1 MQRCTASLDMSMTVL
16 VKNTAVTL
24 LVAAA
29 LFLIGCQQSSPVDTE
44 VSSNTDEIRPF
55 VNVTLSALNGLKE
68 SWNIRPGVVIF
79 DYDRDGDMDFYV
91 SNAYEFGN
99 WLYRNNGDGTFDNVA
114 DDAEAALRQT
124 HGTGVVACDVN
135 NDGYQ
140 DLYVGAQGSL
150 TDRLD
155 YRSQPEGDQNLDRLL
170 LNDGDGTFTDITMS
184 AFGDA
189 VNGRSAMS
197 ATCAD
202 VDRDGWLDIYVGNLA
217 EDDFRGMSVPF
228 QNGQYNVLYR
238 NNGDLTFSD
247 ISESS
252 GVQGPQVWMRERD
265 GRPVVYKD
273 GLTGDEYEGYDPN
286 MRDDREN
293 RVGDPSGQTQAVT
306 FFDYDSDGDSDL
318 WVANDGD
325 RLHVLRNDSV
335 PGSVRFTD
343 VARYMGVDKVGA
355 WMGFAIGDYDGDADL
370 DIFVSNVGF
379 HPRLMPAPE
388 TPMPF
393 CAYHERFAW
402 GTCLH
407 YLLRNDGI
415 REVPGVGSIGAFHN
429 VAPSVAVTPSP
440 LMPPD
445 SLDVSKI
452 DESQMVPTGLSAYD
466 FAFGT
471 TFFDYDNDGD
481 QDLYWLGSTV
491 DRGEAPG
498 GEVFPSAGRMM
509 RNVAVGAF
517 EDITVRA
524 QLVNV
529 QRALYDKIDPQNPKK
544 DLSIHRIDPKF
555 HENGKGLVHGD
566 LNGDGYADLIGT
578 NSKGSLWE
586 DSRQV
591 SFSEAGGPIF
601 VWMNPGGNNRWLTL
615 RLKGRMAIDGS
626 GSNADGVGA
635 RVYLTAGER
644 TQVQE
649 VRAGSSYLSMDSID
663 LEFGLGRANSVDK
676 IEVLWPSGRTQTI
689 ENVSANQVL
698 EIVEPE
704 Q

>member
-1 MQRCTASLDMSMTVL
+1 MHVL
-16 VKNTAVTL
+16 LKWTAVAL
-24 LVAAA
+24 VVAAA
-29 LFLIGCQQSSPVDTE
+29 PFALACQRNVAAPVEPTMTPD
-44 VSSNTDEIRPF
+44 VILPF
-55 VNVTLSALNGLKE
+55 VNVTQDALQGLKE

-99 WLYRNNGDGTFDNVA
+99 WLYRNNGDGTFENVA
-114 DDAEAALRQT
+114 DDAGAALRQS

-155 YRSQPEGDQNLDRLL
+155 YRSQPEGGQNIDRLL
-170 LNDGDGTFTDITMS
+170 LNMRDGTFRDITET

-189 VNGRSAMS
+189 ANTRTAMS

-202 VDRDGWLDIYVGNLA
+202 VDRDGWVDIYVGNLA

-228 QNGQYNVLYR
+228 QNGQYNTLFR
-238 NNGDLTFSD
+238 NNGDLTFTD

-252 GVQGPQVWMRERD
+252 GVHGQEVWMREGD
-265 GRPVVYKD
+265 GEPVLYKD
-273 GLTGDEYEGYDPN
+273 SETGDEYEGYDPN
-286 MRDDREN
+286 LRDELGS

-325 RLHVLRNDSV
+325 RLHVLRNDSS
-335 PGSVRFTD
+335 PGNVRFTN
-343 VARYMGVDKVGA
+343 VARVMGVDQVGA

-370 DIFVSNVGF
+370 DIFVANVGF
-379 HPRLMPAPE
+379 HPRLDEPPN
-388 TPMPF
+388 TPMPY

-407 YLLRNDGI
+407 YLLRNDGV
-415 REVPGVGSIGAFHN
+415 RDVPGVGRIGVFHD

-445 SLDVSKI
+445 SLDPANI
-452 DESQMVPTGLSAYD
+452 HPDQGVPTGLSAYD

-481 QDLYWLGSTV
+481 EDLYWLGSTV

-509 RNVAVGAF
+509 RNVGGAF

-524 QLVNV
+524 QLVDV
-529 QRALYDKIDPQNPKK
+529 QRARYDKIDPADPKK
-544 DLSIHRIDPKF
+544 DVRLHRIDPMF
-555 HENGKGLVHGD
+555 HENGKGVAHGD
-566 LNGDGYADLIGT
+566 LNGDGYLDLIGT

-601 VWMNPGGNNRWLTL
+601 VWMNPGGNNRWIAL
-615 RLKGRMAIDGS
+615 RLKGRMAIDGT
-626 GSNADGVGA
+626 GSNADGIGA
-635 RVYLTAGER
+635 RVYISAGGQ

-649 VRAGSSYLSMDSID
+649 VRAGSSYLSMDSVE
-663 LEFGLGRANSVDK
+663 LEFGLGRANSVDW
-676 IEVLWPSGRTQTI
+676 IEVFWPSGRTQKI
-689 ENVSANQVL
+689 EDVAANQVL
-698 EIVEPE
+698 EVVEPA

>member
-1 MQRCTASLDMSMTVL
+1 MTFPSEIMLTSNRMTAVTVL
-16 VKNTAVTL
+16 VTAV
-24 LVAAA
+24 
-29 LFLIGCQQSSPVDTE
+29 LFLLSCHQTAMPA
-44 VSSNTDEIRPF
+44 DEPGEEAQEIKPF
-55 VNVTLSALNGLKE
+55 VNVTQTALKGLKE

-99 WLYRNNGDGTFDNVA
+99 WLYRNNGDGTFENVA
-114 DDAEAALRQT
+114 DEAGAALRQS

-155 YRSQPEGDQNLDRLL
+155 YRSPPEGDQNIDRLL
-170 LNDGDGTFTDITMS
+170 LNNGDGTFADITDS
-184 AFGDA
+184 AFGEA
-189 VNGRSAMS
+189 VNRRAAMS

-202 VDRDGWLDIYVGNLA
+202 VDRDGWVDIYVGNLA

-228 QNGQYNVLYR
+228 QNGQFNVLYR
-238 NNGDLTFSD
+238 NNGNLTFTD
-247 ISESS
+247 ISESA
-252 GVQGPQVWMRERD
+252 GVKGPQVWMRESDGEPVLYRD
-265 GRPVVYKD
+265 D
-273 GLTGDEYEGYDPN
+273 DTGDEFEAYDPN
-286 MRDDREN
+286 LRDDYDN

-335 PGSVRFTD
+335 PGNVRFTD
-343 VARYMGVDKVGA
+343 VAREMGVDQVGA
-355 WMGFAIGDYDGDADL
+355 WMGFAIGDFDGDADL
-370 DIFVSNVGF
+370 DIFISNVGF
-379 HPRLMPAPE
+379 HPRLNAPPE

-407 YLLRNDGI
+407 YLLRNDGV
-415 REVPGVGSIGAFHN
+415 RDVPGVGRIGAFHD
-429 VAPSVAVTPSP
+429 VAPSVSVTPSP

-445 SLDVSKI
+445 SLDAENIHPQQV
-452 DESQMVPTGLSAYD
+452 VPTGLSAYD

-509 RNVAVGAF
+509 RNVEPGAF

-524 QLVNV
+524 QLVDV
-529 QRALYDKIDPQNPKK
+529 QRARYDRIDPQDPER
-544 DLSIHRIDPKF
+544 DVGVHRIDPMF
-555 HENGKGLVHGD
+555 HENGKGVAHGD
-566 LNGDGYADLIGT
+566 LDGDGYVDLIGT

-591 SFSEAGGPIF
+591 TFSEAGGPMF
-601 VWMNPGGNNRWLTL
+601 VWMNPGGNNRWITL

-626 GSNADGVGA
+626 GSNADGIGA
-635 RVYLTAGER
+635 RVYLTAGDR

-649 VRAGSSYLSMDSID
+649 VRAGSSYLSMDSVE
-663 LEFGLGRANSVDK
+663 LEFGLERANSVDM
-676 IEVLWPSGRTQTI
+676 IEVRWPSGRTQVLEDI
-689 ENVSANQVL
+689 AANQVL
-698 EIVEPE
+698 EIVEPP

>member
-1 MQRCTASLDMSMTVL
+1 MSAL
-16 VKNTAVTL
+16 IKNTAATA
-24 LVAAA
+24 LVAAMFFIIA
-29 LFLIGCQQSSPVDTE
+29 CQYISPQPAEPTADA
-44 VSSNTDEIRPF
+44 DEIRPF
-55 VNVTLSALNGLKE
+55 VDVTQSALKGLKE

-99 WLYRNNGDGTFDNVA
+99 WLYRNNGDGTFENVA
-114 DDAEAALRQT
+114 DDAGAALRQS
-124 HGTGVVACDVN
+124 HGTGVVACDIN

-155 YRSQPEGDQNLDRLL
+155 YRSIPEGEQNIDRLL
-170 LNDGDGTFTDITMS
+170 LNRGDGAFTDITAS

-189 VNGRSAMS
+189 ANTRSAMS
-197 ATCAD
+197 VTCAD
-202 VDRDGWLDIYVGNLA
+202 VDRDGWPDIYVGNLA

-238 NNGDLTFSD
+238 NNGNLTFTD
-247 ISESS
+247 ISETS
-252 GVQGPQVWMRERD
+252 GVRGQQIWMRERD
-265 GRPVVYKD
+265 GAPMIYKD
-273 GLTGDEYEGYDPN
+273 GATGDEYEGYDPN
-286 MRDDREN
+286 LRDLHDN

-343 VARYMGVDKVGA
+343 VARYIGIDQVGA

-370 DIFVSNVGF
+370 DIFISNVGY
-379 HPRLMPAPE
+379 HPRLLPAPD
-388 TPMPF
+388 TPMPY

-407 YLLRNDGI
+407 YLLRNDGA
-415 REVPGVGSIGAFHN
+415 REVPGVGRVGAFHD
-429 VAPSVAVTPSP
+429 VAPSTAVTPSP

-445 SLDVSKI
+445 SLDPANI
-452 DESQMVPTGLSAYD
+452 HESQVVPTGLSAYD

-498 GEVFPSAGRMM
+498 GEVFPAAGRML
-509 RNVAVGAF
+509 RNVADGAF

-524 QLVNV
+524 RLLDI
-529 QRALYDKIDPQNPKK
+529 QRARYDKLDPQDPKR
-544 DLSIHRIDPKF
+544 DTGIHRINPIF
-555 HENGKGLVHGD
+555 HENGKGLAHGD
-566 LNGDGYADLIGT
+566 LNGDGYLDLIGT

-601 VWMNPGGNNRWLTL
+601 VWMNPGGSNNWINL

-626 GSNADGVGA
+626 GSNADGIGA
-635 RVYLTAGER
+635 RVYLTAGGR
-644 TQVQE
+644 RQVQE
-649 VRAGSSYLSMDSID
+649 ARAGSSYLSMDSIN
-663 LEFGLGRANSVDK
+663 LEFGLGQADEIDT
-676 IEVLWPSGRTQTI
+676 IEVLWPSGRTQTLQNI
-689 ENVSANQVL
+689 AANRTL
-698 EIVEPE
+698 EITEPE
-704 Q
+704 E

>member
-1 MQRCTASLDMSMTVL
+1 MPAEVRLATNMLTLMKT
-16 VKNTAVTL
+16 TAVTL

-29 LFLIGCQQSSPVDTE
+29 LFAFACHRADMPSSEVTQTE
-44 VSSNTDEIRPF
+44 EEIRPF
-55 VNVTLSALNGLKE
+55 VNVTQTALKGLKE

-114 DDAEAALRQT
+114 DEAGAALRQT

-140 DLYVGAQGSL
+140 DIYVGAQGSL

-155 YRSQPEGDQNLDRLL
+155 YRSHPEGDQNIDRLL
-170 LNDGDGTFTDITMS
+170 LNRGDGTFGDITES
-184 AFGDA
+184 AFGETA
-189 VNGRSAMS
+189 NRRTAMS

-202 VDRDGWLDIYVGNLA
+202 VDGDGWLDIFVGNLA
-217 EDDFRGMSVPF
+217 EDEFRGMSVPF
-228 QNGQYNVLYR
+228 QNGQHNVLYR

-265 GRPVVYKD
+265 GKPVTYRD

-286 MRDDREN
+286 LRDDLDN

-306 FFDYDSDGDSDL
+306 FFDFDSDGDPDL

-325 RLHVLRNDSV
+325 RLHVLRNDST

-343 VARYMGVDKVGA
+343 VAREMGVDQVGA

-370 DIFVSNVGF
+370 DIFISNVGY
-379 HPRLMPAPE
+379 HPRLLPPPE
-388 TPMPF
+388 TPMPY

-429 VAPSVAVTPSP
+429 VAPAVAVTPSP

-445 SLDVSKI
+445 SLDAANI
-452 DESQMVPTGLSAYD
+452 DESQVVPTGLSAYD

-509 RNVAVGAF
+509 RNITAGVF

-524 QLVNV
+524 QLVDV
-529 QRALYDKIDPQNPKK
+529 QRARYDKIDPQNPKK
-544 DLSIHRIDPKF
+544 DVGVHRIHPMF
-555 HENGKGLVHGD
+555 HENGKGLAHGD
-566 LNGDGYADLIGT
+566 LNGDGYTDLIGT
-578 NSKGSLWE
+578 NSKGSLYE
-586 DSRQV
+586 DSRKV
-591 SFSEAGGPIF
+591 SFSDAPGPMF
-601 VWMNPGGNNRWLTL
+601 VWMNPGGNNRWITL
-615 RLKGRMAIDGS
+615 RLKGRMAVDGT
-626 GSNADGVGA
+626 GSNADGIGA

-649 VRAGSSYLSMDSID
+649 VRAGSSYLSMDSVD
-663 LEFGLGRANSVDK
+663 LEFGLERANSVDK
-676 IEVLWPSGRTQTI
+676 IEVLWPSGRRQI
-689 ENVSANQVL
+689 VENVGANQVV
-698 EIVEPE
+698 EIAEPA

>member
-1 MQRCTASLDMSMTVL
+1 MHAFLKWSAVAL
-16 VKNTAVTL
+16 V
-24 LVAAA
+24 VAAA
-29 LFLIGCQQSSPVDTE
+29 PFALACQRNDDATIEPAPVPD
-44 VSSNTDEIRPF
+44 VILPF
-55 VNVTLSALNGLKE
+55 VNVTQDALKGLKE
-68 SWNIRPGVVIF
+68 SWNIRPGVVVF

-99 WLYRNNGDGTFDNVA
+99 WLYRNNGDGTFENVA
-114 DDAEAALRQT
+114 DDAGAALRQS

-135 NDGYQ
+135 NDGFQ
-140 DLYVGAQGSL
+140 DIYVGAQGSL
-150 TDRLD
+150 TDGLD
-155 YRSQPEGDQNLDRLL
+155 YRSQPEGGQNIDRLL
-170 LNDGDGTFTDITMS
+170 LNMRDGTFSDITEA

-189 VNGRSAMS
+189 ANARTAMS

-202 VDRDGWLDIYVGNLA
+202 VDRDGWVDIYVGNLA

-228 QNGQYNVLYR
+228 QNGQYNVLFR
-238 NNGDLTFSD
+238 NNGDLTFTD

-252 GVQGPQVWMRERD
+252 GVHGQQVWMREGD
-265 GRPVVYKD
+265 GEPVLYKD
-273 GLTGDEYEGYDPN
+273 AETGDEYEGYDPN
-286 MRDDREN
+286 LRDDLGS

-325 RLHVLRNDSV
+325 RLHVLRNDSS
-335 PGSVRFTD
+335 PGNVRFTN
-343 VARYMGVDKVGA
+343 VARVMGVDQVGA

-379 HPRLMPAPE
+379 HPRLAAPPD

-407 YLLRNDGI
+407 YLLRNDGV
-415 REVPGVGSIGAFHN
+415 RDVPGAGRIGAFHD

-445 SLDVSKI
+445 SLDPANIHPDQV
-452 DESQMVPTGLSAYD
+452 VPTGLSAYD

-481 QDLYWLGSTV
+481 EDLYWLGSTV

-509 RNVAVGAF
+509 RNVGGAF

-524 QLVNV
+524 QLVDV
-529 QRALYDKIDPQNPKK
+529 QRARYDKIDPADPKK
-544 DLSIHRIDPKF
+544 NAGLHRIDPMF
-555 HENGKGLVHGD
+555 HENGKGVAHGD
-566 LNGDGYADLIGT
+566 LNGDGYLDLIGS

-601 VWMNPGGNNRWLTL
+601 VWMNPGGNNRWIAL
-615 RLKGRMAIDGS
+615 RLKGRMAIDGT
-626 GSNADGVGA
+626 GSNADGIGA
-635 RVYLTAGER
+635 RVYVSAGGM

-649 VRAGSSYLSMDSID
+649 VRAGSSYLSMDSVE
-663 LEFGLGRANSVDK
+663 LEFGLGRSNSVDW
-676 IEVLWPSGRTQTI
+676 IEVHWPSGRTQML
-689 ENVSANQVL
+689 EDVDANQVL
-698 EIVEPE
+698 EIVEPA

>member
-1 MQRCTASLDMSMTVL
+1 MSLSTKNIAAAVL
-16 VKNTAVTL
+16 VTAMFFVL
-24 LVAAA
+24 A
-29 LFLIGCQQSSPVDTE
+29 CQYINPPPTE
-44 VSSNTDEIRPF
+44 PPNGADEIRPF
-55 VNVTLSALNGLKE
+55 VNVTQSELKGLKE

-91 SNAYEFGN
+91 SNAYKFGN
-99 WLYRNNGDGTFDNVA
+99 WLYRNNGDGTFENVA
-114 DDAEAALRQT
+114 DDAGAALRQS
-124 HGTGVVACDVN
+124 HGTGVVACDIN

-140 DLYVGAQGSL
+140 DLYVGAQGGL

-155 YRSQPEGDQNLDRLL
+155 YRSQPEGDQNIDRLL
-170 LNDGDGTFTDITMS
+170 LNNGNGAFIDITVS

-189 VNGRSAMS
+189 ANTRSAMS

-202 VDRDGWLDIYVGNLA
+202 VDHDGWPDIYVGNLA

-228 QNGQYNVLYR
+228 QNGQHNILYR

-247 ISESS
+247 ISETS
-252 GVQGPQVWMRERD
+252 GVQGPQVWMRKRD
-265 GRPVVYKD
+265 GDPVIYKD
-273 GLTGDEYEGYDPN
+273 EATGDTYEGYDPN
-286 MRDDREN
+286 LRDDRDN

-306 FFDYDSDGDSDL
+306 FFDYDSDGDPDL

-325 RLHVLRNDSV
+325 RLHVFRNDST

-343 VARYMGVDKVGA
+343 VARYIGIDQVGA

-370 DIFVSNVGF
+370 DIFISNVGY
-379 HPRLMPAPE
+379 HPRLMPPPD
-388 TPMPF
+388 TPMPY

-407 YLLRNDGI
+407 YLLRNDGV
-415 REVPGVGSIGAFHN
+415 REAPGVGRVGAFHN
-429 VAPSVAVTPSP
+429 VAPSTVVTPSP

-445 SLDVSKI
+445 SLDPAKI
-452 DESQMVPTGLSAYD
+452 DASQVVPTGLSAYD

-498 GEVFPSAGRMM
+498 GEVFPAAGRML
-509 RNVAVGAF
+509 RNIAAGVF

-524 QLVNV
+524 QLLDI
-529 QRALYDKIDPQNPKK
+529 QRARYDKIDPQNPKRN
-544 DLSIHRIDPKF
+544 IGVHRINPMF
-555 HENGKGLVHGD
+555 HENGKGLAHGD
-566 LNGDGYADLIGT
+566 LNGDGYLDLIGT

-591 SFSEAGGPIF
+591 TFSEAGGPIF
-601 VWMNPGGNNRWLTL
+601 VWMNPGGGNNWINL

-626 GSNADGVGA
+626 GSNADGIGA
-635 RVYLTAGER
+635 RVYLTAGGR
-644 TQVQE
+644 RQVQE
-649 VRAGSSYLSMDSID
+649 ARAGSSYLSMDSID
-663 LEFGLGRANSVDK
+663 LEFGLGQADEVDT

-689 ENVSANQVL
+689 QNIAANQIL
-698 EIVEPE
+698 EIIEPAE
-704 Q
+704 

>member
-1 MQRCTASLDMSMTVL
+1 MPVL
-16 VKNTAVTL
+16 LKLTAVA
-24 LVAAA
+24 LVVTAA
-29 LFLIGCQQSSPVDTE
+29 LFALACHRTSVEPVEPAATPD
-44 VSSNTDEIRPF
+44 VILPF
-55 VNVTLSALNGLKE
+55 VNVTQDALKGLKE

-99 WLYRNNGDGTFDNVA
+99 WLYRNNSDGTFENVA
-114 DDAEAALRQT
+114 DDAGAALRQS
-124 HGTGVVACDVN
+124 HGTGVVACDIN

-155 YRSQPEGDQNLDRLL
+155 YRSQPEGGQNIDRLL
-170 LNDGDGTFTDITMS
+170 LNMRDGTFNDITEA

-189 VNGRSAMS
+189 ANARAAMS

-202 VDRDGWLDIYVGNLA
+202 VDRDGWVDIYVGNLA
-217 EDDFRGMSVPF
+217 EDEFRGMSVPF

-238 NNGDLTFSD
+238 NNGDLTFTD

-252 GVQGPQVWMRERD
+252 GAHGQQVWMREGD
-265 GRPVVYKD
+265 GEPVLYKD
-273 GLTGDEYEGYDPN
+273 AETGDEYEGYDPN
-286 MRDDREN
+286 LRDDLGS

-325 RLHVLRNDSV
+325 RLHVLRNDSS
-335 PGSVRFTD
+335 PGNVRFTN
-343 VARYMGVDKVGA
+343 VARVMGVDQVGA

-370 DIFVSNVGF
+370 DIFVANVGF
-379 HPRLMPAPE
+379 HPRLAAPPD

-407 YLLRNDGI
+407 YLLRNDGV
-415 REVPGVGSIGAFHN
+415 RDVPGVGRIGAFHD

-445 SLDVSKI
+445 SLNPANIHPD
-452 DESQMVPTGLSAYD
+452 QGVPTGLSAYD

-481 QDLYWLGSTV
+481 EDLYWLGSTV

-509 RNVAVGAF
+509 RNVGGAF

-524 QLVNV
+524 QLVDV
-529 QRALYDKIDPQNPKK
+529 QRARYDKIDPADPKNNVG
-544 DLSIHRIDPKF
+544 LHRIDPMF
-555 HENGKGLVHGD
+555 HENGKGVAHGD
-566 LNGDGYADLIGT
+566 LNGDGYLDLIGT

-586 DSRQV
+586 DARQV
-591 SFSEAGGPIF
+591 SYSEAGGPIF
-601 VWMNPGGNNRWLTL
+601 VWMNPGGNNRWIAL
-615 RLKGRMAIDGS
+615 RLKGRMAIDGT
-626 GSNADGVGA
+626 GSNADGIGA
-635 RVYLTAGER
+635 RVYISAGGK

-649 VRAGSSYLSMDSID
+649 VRAGSSYLSMDSVE
-663 LEFGLGRANSVDK
+663 LEFGLGRANSVDW
-676 IEVLWPSGRTQTI
+676 IEVFWPSGRTQKL
-689 ENVSANQVL
+689 EGVAANQVL
-698 EIVEPE
+698 EIVEPA

>member
-1 MQRCTASLDMSMTVL
+1 MSLLPNIVSSWAKFAAILLVLALASLTGCHQ
-16 VKNTAVTL
+16 TTL
-24 LVAAA
+24 PSAE
-29 LFLIGCQQSSPVDTE
+29 STPE
-44 VSSNTDEIRPF
+44 VEEIQPF
-55 VNVTLSALNGLKE
+55 VNVTQSALKGLKE

-99 WLYRNNGDGTFDNVA
+99 WLYRNNGDGTFENVA
-114 DDAEAALRQT
+114 DDAGAALRQS

-155 YRSQPEGDQNLDRLL
+155 YRSQPEGDQNIDRLL
-170 LNDGDGTFTDITMS
+170 LNRGDGTFADITDS

-189 VNGRSAMS
+189 VNRRAAMS

-202 VDRDGWLDIYVGNLA
+202 VDLDGWVDIYVGNLA
-217 EDDFRGMSVPF
+217 EDEFRGMSVPF
-228 QNGQYNVLYR
+228 QNGQHNVLYR

-247 ISESS
+247 ISESA
-252 GVQGPQVWMRERD
+252 GVQGPQVWMRENDGKPVMYRD
-265 GRPVVYKD
+265 D
-273 GLTGDEYEGYDPN
+273 ITGDEYEAYDPN
-286 MRDDREN
+286 LRDDEGS

-306 FFDYDSDGDSDL
+306 FFDYDSDGDPDL

-335 PGSVRFTD
+335 PGNVRFTD
-343 VARYMGVDKVGA
+343 VAREMGVDQVGA

-370 DIFVSNVGF
+370 DIFISNVGF
-379 HPRLMPAPE
+379 HPRLLPPPE
-388 TPMPF
+388 TPMPY

-407 YLLRNDGI
+407 YLLRNDGT
-415 REVPGVGSIGAFHN
+415 RDVPGMGVVGAFHD
-429 VAPSVAVTPSP
+429 VAPAVAVTPSP

-445 SLDVSKI
+445 SLDASNI
-452 DESQMVPTGLSAYD
+452 DENQVVPTGLSAYD

-509 RNVAVGAF
+509 KNVDVGVF

-524 QLVNV
+524 QLLDI
-529 QRALYDKIDPQNPKK
+529 QRARYDKINPQDPRR
-544 DLSIHRIDPKF
+544 DAGIHRIDPMF

-566 LNGDGYADLIGT
+566 LNGDGYLDLIGT

-591 SFSEAGGPIF
+591 TFSEAGGPIF
-601 VWMNPGGNNRWLTL
+601 VWMNPGGNNRWITL
-615 RLKGRMAIDGS
+615 RLKGRMAIDGT
-626 GSNADGVGA
+626 GSNADGIGA
-635 RVYLTAGER
+635 RVYLTAGGR

-649 VRAGSSYLSMDSID
+649 VRAGSSYLSMDSVE
-663 LEFGLGRANSVDK
+663 LEFGLERANSVDM
-676 IEVLWPSGRTQTI
+676 IEVLWPSGRRQVV
-689 ENVSANQVL
+689 ENVGANQVV
-698 EIVEPE
+698 EIVEPA